1 MKPHRKKILKELKE
15 FLISDLNPEEYMPL
29 SDDFDK
35 GFWHNWKAYKDTEK
49 PGWLVVLLGFIL
61 FSIVYFT
68 INYKV
73 QSFRRRRP
81 EYFI

>member
-1 MKPHRKKILKELKE
+1 MKPHRKKILKELKK
-15 FLISDLNPEEYMPL
+15 FLTSDLNPEAYQPL

-49 PGWLVVLLGFIL
+49 PGLLFVLLGFV
-61 FSIVYFT
+61 FFGIVYFT
-68 INYKV
+68 ISYKV
-73 QSFRRRRP
+73 RSFRRRRP